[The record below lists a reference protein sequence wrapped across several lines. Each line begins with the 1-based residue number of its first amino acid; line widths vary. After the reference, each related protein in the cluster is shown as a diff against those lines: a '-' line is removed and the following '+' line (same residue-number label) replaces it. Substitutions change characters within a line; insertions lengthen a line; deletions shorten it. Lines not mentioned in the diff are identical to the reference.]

1 MATIINWMISMEF
14 PKRLADLRKQR
25 SLTQQALAD
34 AIGINVSQLK
44 RYEAGTSQP
53 TLEVIRKIAVTLSV
67 SADELLFDKDER
79 NPDQDLMLQ
88 FEKVSQMSD
97 GDKTII
103 KALLDGMIIKF
114 QTEQMLNNRTVK

>member
-1 MATIINWMISMEF
+1 MTV
-14 PKRLADLRKQR
+14 L
-25 SLTQQALAD
+25 
-34 AIGINVSQLK
+34 
-44 RYEAGTSQP
+44 
-53 TLEVIRKIAVTLSV
+53 VIV

-97 GDKTII
+97 DDKTII